1 MNITPARKIMRNIMR
16 NELEIKKHIAKIN
29 FITQLERIVLYPPL
43 FDGST
48 IVDFDLLYPESK
60 FEEFRRQKYT
70 AKVNKDGKTLNKRSI
85 RQV

>member
-60 FEEFRRQKYT
+60 SEEFRRQKYT
-70 AKVNKDGKTLNKRSI
+70 AKLNKDGKTLNKRSI